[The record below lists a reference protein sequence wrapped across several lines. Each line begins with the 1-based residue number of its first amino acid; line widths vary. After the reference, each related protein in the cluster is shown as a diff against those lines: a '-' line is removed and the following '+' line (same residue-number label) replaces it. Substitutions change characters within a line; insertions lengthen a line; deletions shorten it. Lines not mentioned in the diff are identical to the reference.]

1 MFWPIVNP
9 ELGASEN
16 MVLTWPLDF
25 CLPAYFC
32 LKKSIFAPKL
42 IFLINFITVLWF
54 IWDLVLVLFESQKD
68 VVSGKILVFGNI
80 LGFPRV
86 IGPKNGPKPSTL
98 GTSKTTSGRNFSKLV
113 PYLVGGGGGMAQKR
127 IPPPKKKVVLWIL
140 HRHKNVW
147 TLSLGSYKCLFNETY
162 HKYVP
167 PQDVKFR
174 WRLGCNS
181 WGVRRHKPKTSQN
194 EPENQFFCSISGVF

>member
-1 MFWPIVNP
+1 MKEKKWHQNLNNASFNWATTKMFWPIVNP

-68 VVSGKILVFGNI
+68 VVSGKILVFGNTF
-80 LGFPRV
+80 GFPRV

-98 GTSKTTSGRNFSKLV
+98 GTSETTSGRNFSKLV
-113 PYLVGGGGGMAQKR
+113 PYLGEKWLRKR
-127 IPPPKKKVVLWIL
+127 KLPPPKKGGFVD
-140 HRHKNVW
+140 
-147 TLSLGSYKCLFNETY
+147 TAS
-162 HKYVP
+162 
-167 PQDVKFR
+167 PQK
-174 WRLGCNS
+174 RLNIIT
-181 WGVRRHKPKTSQN
+181 WQL
-194 EPENQFFCSISGVF
+194 QMLI

>member
-113 PYLVGGGGGMAQKR
+113 PYLVGGGGGGKWLR
-127 IPPPKKKVVLWIL
+127 NETPPPKKRWFCGYCIATKTFEHYHLAATNAYLMKLTTSMYL
-140 HRHKNVW
+140 HK
-147 TLSLGSYKCLFNETY
+147 TLNFAE
-162 HKYVP
+162 
-167 PQDVKFR
+167 D
-174 WRLGCNS
+174 
-181 WGVRRHKPKTSQN
+181 WGVTH
-194 EPENQFFCSISGVF
+194 GA

>member
-98 GTSKTTSGRNFSKLV
+98 GTSKTTSGRI
-113 PYLVGGGGGMAQKR
+113 P
-127 IPPPKKKVVLWIL
+127 PPPKKRWFCGYCIATKTFEHYHLAATNAYLMKLTTSMYL
-140 HRHKNVW
+140 HK
-147 TLSLGSYKCLFNETY
+147 TLNFAE
-162 HKYVP
+162 
-167 PQDVKFR
+167 D
-174 WRLGCNS
+174 
-181 WGVRRHKPKTSQN
+181 WGVTH
-194 EPENQFFCSISGVF
+194 GA